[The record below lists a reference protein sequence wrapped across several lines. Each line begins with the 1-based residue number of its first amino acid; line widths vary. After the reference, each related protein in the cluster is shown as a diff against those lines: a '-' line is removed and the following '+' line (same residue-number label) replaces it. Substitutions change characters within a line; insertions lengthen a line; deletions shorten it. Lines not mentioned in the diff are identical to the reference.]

1 MKLFFSTIFFFF
13 LSLPLFSNDFET
25 KYKIKNR
32 GITIGSLTWA
42 LTIKDGSYTTSLY
55 LKNNGLLSALYP
67 FEGKYKAV
75 GKIKNNFLFSKE
87 YNQFWKTQKK
97 EKIVKIVYNNMKIK
111 EMTLSPIE
119 QEVARI
125 EYDKLENYNDP
136 LTSFLNI
143 LFNQKPS
150 YTIDGRRAYLLYPT
164 KKENVVKISIKEYE
178 NIWADHKRNDLEYI
192 EIFIKKDRHLPKKI
206 NIMFKG
212 SVFSLNKI

>member
-1 MKLFFSTIFFFF
+1 MKLFFSIIFFFF
-13 LSLPLFSNDFET
+13 LSLPLFSKNFET
-25 KYKIKNR
+25 QYQIKTK
-32 GITIGSLTWA
+32 GITIGLLTWG
-42 LTIKDGSYTTSLY
+42 LTIKDDAYLTSLY
-55 LKNNGLLSALYP
+55 LKNKGFLSALYT

-75 GKIKNNFLFSKE
+75 GKIQNNFLFSKE

-97 EKIVKIVYNNMKIK
+97 EKVVKIIYNNMKIS
-111 EMTLSPIE
+111 EMTLSPAEKEI
-119 QEVARI
+119 ARI
-125 EYDKLENYNDP
+125 EYNKLENYNDP

-164 KKENVVKISIKEYE
+164 KKEDVVKILIKEYE

-192 EIFIKKDRHLPKKI
+192 EIVKEKNQYLPKKI

>member
-1 MKLFFSTIFFFF
+1 MKWFFSTIFFFF

-25 KYKIKNR
+25 KYQIKTR
-32 GITIGSLTWA
+32 GITIGSLTWD
-42 LTIKDGSYTTSLY
+42 LTIKDDTYITSLY
-55 LKNNGLLSALYP
+55 LKNKGLLSALYA
-67 FEGKYKAV
+67 FEGKYKAI
-75 GKIKNNFLFSKE
+75 GKIQNNFLFSKE

-119 QEVARI
+119 QESARI
-125 EYDKLENYNDP
+125 EYNKLENYNDP

-164 KKENVVKISIKEYE
+164 KKENIVIISIKEYE

-192 EIFIKKDRHLPKKI
+192 EFFIDQDRHLPKKI

>member
-1 MKLFFSTIFFFF
+1 
-13 LSLPLFSNDFET
+13 
-25 KYKIKNR
+25 
-32 GITIGSLTWA
+32 
-42 LTIKDGSYTTSLY
+42 
-55 LKNNGLLSALYP
+55 
-67 FEGKYKAV
+67 
-75 GKIKNNFLFSKE
+75 
-87 YNQFWKTQKK
+87 
-97 EKIVKIVYNNMKIK
+97 MKIK

-164 KKENVVKISIKEYE
+164 KKENIVKISIKEYE

-192 EIFIKKDRHLPKKI
+192 EIFIEKDRHLPKKI